1 MKGVR
6 WLHDRAKDVGVML
19 FGGMFLTFV
28 VQVFFR
34 YVVGNPLGWTLEAS
48 LIAYLWLV
56 FWFTGFLIKDKEQVY
71 FDLLYAAVKPKTR
84 RFFDIITG
92 TIIVLALAISYPAT
106 VDYVTFM
113 KIEKTGATQI
123 RLDFVFSIFLIC
135 FPFVVIRGGIQVFHW
150 LFGDASAAGK
160 SEEAKP

>member
-1 MKGVR
+1 MKVVR
-6 WLHDRAKDVGVML
+6 WLHNRAKDVGVML
-19 FGGMFLTFV
+19 FVAMFFTFV

-48 LIAYLWLV
+48 LIAYLWLI

-71 FDLLYAAVKPKTR
+71 FDLLYAAVQPKTR
-84 RFFDIITG
+84 RIFDIITG

-113 KIEKTGATQI
+113 KVEKTGSTQI
-123 RLDFVFSIFLIC
+123 RLDYVFSIFLVC
-135 FPFVVIRGGIQVFHW
+135 FPFVAMRGGIQVFHW
-150 LFGDASAAGK
+150 LFGDTGATDR
-160 SEEAKP
+160 SEGVKP